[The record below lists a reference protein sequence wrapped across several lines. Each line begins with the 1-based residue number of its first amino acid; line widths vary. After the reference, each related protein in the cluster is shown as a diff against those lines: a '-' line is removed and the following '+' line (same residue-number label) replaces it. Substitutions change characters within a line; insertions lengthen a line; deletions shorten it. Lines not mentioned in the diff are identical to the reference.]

1 MQWSLSLFEVLVP
14 PLPATPPAEVEP
26 LLFRFLAELAS
37 LFPPLGVTAV
47 VVDSL
52 SFRFRFSA
60 GFLPGD
66 EGAAAGIAGV

>member
-1 MQWSLSLFEVLVP
+1 MGLVSASSII
-14 PLPATPPAEVEP
+14 LARFTLP
-26 LLFRFLAELAS
+26 LLPRFLAELAS

-66 EGAAAGIAGV
+66 EGAAAAVAGV